1 MDAKLSC
8 LVKGLIGVIFGFLA
22 IAIPGPTLATFLAL
36 FWVLIGLGLII
47 CVFLAITSHSEG
59 SLFWFLAA
67 TVFVI
72 IGILSLIFSGLVT
85 IIFLLAIAVLA
96 FYSGL
101 SGITLALTRPKSKYY
116 LIGGT
121 FVIAVILLILLVR
134 YVPVTLSNPILTIL
148 GVFSLVFGLF
158 SILMGLYIK
167 EEPPAPAPV
176 YSAKT
181 CIPPK
186 EKE

>member
-22 IAIPGPTLATFLAL
+22 IMIPGPTLATFSAL

-67 TVFVI
+67 TAFVI
-72 IGILSLIFSGLVT
+72 IGLLSLIFREFIT
-85 IIFLLAIAVLA
+85 IIFIVAIAALA

-101 SGITLALTRPKSKYY
+101 SGITLALSRPKSKYY

-121 FVIAVILLILLVR
+121 FVIAVILLVLLIK
-134 YVPVTLSNPILTIL
+134 YIPVTLDNPILTIL
-148 GVFSLVFGLF
+148 GVFSLVFGFF

-167 EEPPAPAPV
+167 QEPPVQAPV

-181 CIPPK
+181 NIFQK